1 MMPAANQETAERAAP
16 PPPVE
21 PAPTAPETLRRL
33 KEAVRAGQPWQQAL
47 LEAVGLWTQPLED
60 FQGRIYR
67 YMIQGEAFDWLTLAE
82 RLSSELDDLIPP
94 DEKEDL
100 LFEGRL
106 PDSVPPEMFQDLLG
120 ASKYRGHLNFWY
132 GVVVEEALQLSAEE
146 EVRKRHTARGYADTE
161 ELVEYAFTHLY
172 GATRIDLL
180 DEFRHE
186 AGIPKRRGLSLTD
199 VKSFTY
205 WLHKLRLKMWDP
217 ARVASDTRKG
227 IRRLRQLEQ
236 ATQPGAIPPAPQ
248 PEQATQPGAIPPAS
262 QPEQATQPAG
272 NKPPTPAQPRRSR
285 ASTSKTGA
293 PASHSRPPTSKTGAP
308 ASHSSPPTSKTGAP
322 ASHSSPPTSKTGA
335 PASHSRAPTS
345 HSREGGNLTRSPRP
359 SRKPPPNPNREN
371 APT

>member
-33 KEAVRAGQPWQQAL
+33 KEGVRAGQPWQQAL

-82 RLSSELDDLIPP
+82 RLSSELDGLIPP

-186 AGIPKRRGLSLTD
+186 AGIP
-199 VKSFTY
+199 
-205 WLHKLRLKMWDP
+205 
-217 ARVASDTRKG
+217 
-227 IRRLRQLEQ
+227 Q
-236 ATQPGAIPPAPQ
+236 A
-248 PEQATQPGAIPPAS
+248 
-262 QPEQATQPAG
+262 
-272 NKPPTPAQPRRSR
+272 
-285 ASTSKTGA
+285 
-293 PASHSRPPTSKTGAP
+293 
-308 ASHSSPPTSKTGAP
+308 
-322 ASHSSPPTSKTGA
+322 
-335 PASHSRAPTS
+335 
-345 HSREGGNLTRSPRP
+345 PRP
-359 SRKPPPNPNREN
+359 VAHRRQELHLLAAQAPPQDVGPGSRSQRHPQGHP
-371 APT
+371 

>member
-1 MMPAANQETAERAAP
+1 MPAANQETAERP
-16 PPPVE
+16 VQPPPVE

-33 KEAVRAGQPWQQAL
+33 KDAVQAGKPWRQAL

-82 RLSSELDDLIPP
+82 RLCSELDSLIPP

-100 LFEGRL
+100 LFQGSL

-120 ASKYRGHLNFWY
+120 ASKYRAHLNYWY

-146 EVRKRHTARGYADTE
+146 EVRKRHTARGYTDTE

-172 GATRIDLL
+172 GAARSDLL
-180 DEFRHE
+180 DEFRKE

-227 IRRLRQLEQ
+227 IRKLRQLEQ
-236 ATQPGAIPPAPQ
+236 ATQPN
-248 PEQATQPGAIPPAS
+248 PAS
-262 QPEQATQPAG
+262 QTTPQPAG
-272 NKPPTPAQPRRSR
+272 NRPPSTAQVRHSSPPTGHSSPPTGHSR
-285 ASTSKTGA
+285 PPTG
-293 PASHSRPPTSKTGAP
+293 HSRPPTS
-308 ASHSSPPTSKTGAP
+308 HSS
-322 ASHSSPPTSKTGA
+322 
-335 PASHSRAPTS
+335 
-345 HSREGGNLTRSPRP
+345 EGGNPTRSPRP
-359 SRKPPPNPNREN
+359 SPDRSPTRSSGSKSSPRTDGAFTAPEATPKSNQEN
-371 APT
+371 APR

>member
-33 KEAVRAGQPWQQAL
+33 KEGVRAGQPWQQAL

-60 FQGRIYR
+60 FKGRIYR

-180 DEFRHE
+180 DGFRHE

-227 IRRLRQLEQ
+227 IRKLRQLEQ
-236 ATQPGAIPPAPQ
+236 ATQPAP
-248 PEQATQPGAIPPAS
+248 

-308 ASHSSPPTSKTGAP
+308 ASDSRPPTSKTGAPASDSRPPTSKTGAP
-322 ASHSSPPTSKTGA
+322 ASHSGPPTSKTGA
-335 PASHSRAPTS
+335 PASHSR
-345 HSREGGNLTRSPRP
+345 EGGNLKPRSPRP

>member
-1 MMPAANQETAERAAP
+1 
-16 PPPVE
+16 
-21 PAPTAPETLRRL
+21 
-33 KEAVRAGQPWQQAL
+33 
-47 LEAVGLWTQPLED
+47 
-60 FQGRIYR
+60 
-67 YMIQGEAFDWLTLAE
+67 MIQGEAFDWLTLAE

-100 LFEGRL
+100 LFGGRL
-106 PDSVPPEMFQDLLG
+106 PDSVPPELFQDLLG

-227 IRRLRQLEQ
+227 IRKLRQLEQ

-248 PEQATQPGAIPPAS
+248 PEQATQPAPQPGQATQPDS
-262 QPEQATQPAG
+262 QPGQATQPAG
-272 NKPPTPAQPRRSR
+272 NKPPTPANPVVPEPQP
-285 ASTSKTGA
+285 AKPA
-293 PASHSRPPTSKTGAP
+293 PPPAIPAPQPVIPAKAGISSPVRPGHPESRPQIPTERMHQHDFPLRRTVRRRHAP
-308 ASHSSPPTSKTGAP
+308 G
-322 ASHSSPPTSKTGA
+322 
-335 PASHSRAPTS
+335 
-345 HSREGGNLTRSPRP
+345 L
-359 SRKPPPNPNREN
+359 
-371 APT
+371 